1 VEGSGTTR
9 KILFTSDLHLGLRTD
24 DVDRTEEIS
33 SVMMFIV
40 KRAVEIKADA
50 VVFGGDVFEHNIPSD
65 YLIALFIAALNV
77 LRDAQIRT
85 FVMKGNH
92 EAISNN
98 GRLSC
103 LSFIEKLKAGG
114 YPVELVEDIKTFKMW
129 KDTSNNGDVYFTFLP
144 FITRAQIK
152 GTKFNTVQEYV
163 DRKSA
168 ALAKKLPAYAQ
179 HFVFSHLNLKEC
191 VRGTE
196 EGMLKKVDV
205 VLPAVFAKAPHT
217 VINAHIH
224 TKQIIGNVNVVGSP
238 CFVTFG
244 EKERKK
250 FYLQINIPTVPFSNP
265 PLLVWKKTPCRPM
278 QEFALVQLDRKATV
292 DALVKRFAPL
302 VREDAIV
309 KFSVTVPEEAIG
321 FDWEAFR
328 RGISKHCFFCK
339 PIQPRVLKQRVKR
352 NQRQT
357 IKLNPQDAVKL
368 WLENHKPK
376 DAGRIARVANT
387 FIEGNL

>member
-1 VEGSGTTR
+1 MSVR
-9 KILFTSDLHLGLRTD
+9 RVLFSSDFHLGLRTD
-24 DVDRTEEIS
+24 DVDRTEEIH
-33 SVMMFIV
+33 SVIMFIV

-50 VVFGGDVFEHNIPSD
+50 VVFGGDVFDHNIPSD
-65 YLIALFIAALNV
+65 YLIALFIQALNV
-77 LRDAQIRT
+77 LRDAGIKT

-129 KDTSNNGDVYFTFLP
+129 KSTSNNGDVYFTFLP

-152 GTKFNTVQEYV
+152 NSKYKNVQDYV
-163 DRKSA
+163 DRKA
-168 ALAKKLPAYAQ
+168 AAIAKTLPTYAQ
-179 HFVFSHLNLKEC
+179 HFIFSHLNLKTC
-191 VRGTE
+191 LRGTE

-205 VLPAVFAKAPHT
+205 VLPEVFMKAPHT

-238 CFVTFG
+238 IFVTFG
-244 EKERKK
+244 EKETKK

-265 PLLVWKKTPCRPM
+265 PLLTWKRTPCRPAL
-278 QEFALVQLDRKATV
+278 EFSLVQLDRKATV

-302 VREDAIV
+302 LHEDAIV
-309 KFSVTVPEEAIG
+309 KFNVSVPEDALG

-328 RGISKHCFFCK
+328 RGIGKHCWFCK

-352 NQRQT
+352 NAKQT
-357 IKLNPQDAVKL
+357 VKLSPVDAVRT
-368 WLENHKPK
+368 WVETHKPK
-376 DAGRIARVANT
+376 DAGRIARLAEQ
-387 FIEGNL
+387 FIGDVL